1 MRNNIIDICNKY
13 VDRLELPPYEDRGVF
28 NSEMLLACSIM
39 AELDLKA
46 IVESGRA
53 NGHSTEI
60 IARFFPN
67 KKFYSIDTSNK
78 VTKDF
83 SRYNNLELVTGDST
97 QIIGDYIK
105 EDCAVFIDG
114 PKGEKALKLAKILL
128 CNETVKVIFIHDL
141 YSPSPERKVAE
152 KAFENIIFSDDEKF
166 VSKFSYLDKDC
177 WETLKRIGGIPE
189 RPYIRRNR
197 EIISYASTLAVIF
210 NRSIKI

>member
-1 MRNNIIDICNKY
+1 MRNNIIDLCEKY
-13 VDRLELPPYEDRGVF
+13 VSAMEFPPYEDRGVF

-39 AELDLKA
+39 AEVGVEA

-67 KKFYSIDTSNK
+67 KKFYSIDTSNE

-97 QIIGDYIK
+97 QIIGNYIK

-128 CNETVKVIFIHDL
+128 CNETVKVVFIHDL

-197 EIISYASTLAVIF
+197 EISSYASTLAVIF